1 MRRYRG
7 SFSVEAAFI
16 VPLVLLCMFIAIDVG
31 ISLYGEV
38 KMQVESQQ
46 EERVTDMVGYMYRS
60 EFIKGLFGELY
71 ED

>member
-38 KMQVESQQ
+38 EMQVESQQ

-60 EFIKGLFGELY
+60 EFIKELFGELY